1 MEALTKDFAEKA
13 NQSRQLPE
21 TTHPYLAEA
30 DMKLL
35 MAGALGLGWDLLAY
49 ECEFVAGEGGAQDL
63 RGLEF
68 ANWRD
73 EEEARHFV
81 DHLLAAPPGTPLLVW
96 CGHSHQRKTPQAW
109 LGRGDLD
116 VPVGNASRT
125 STSSR
130 LSSTLSSAWSATRG
144 PSGLGLGLPHSPIPN
159 GSSP

>member
-21 TTHPYLAEA
+21 TTHPYLAQA

-35 MAGALGLGWDLLAY
+35 MAIALGLGWDLLAY

-68 ANWRD
+68 ANLARR
-73 EEEARHFV
+73 EEACHLV

-109 LGRGDLD
+109 LGGGPGRASWERLTDLD
-116 VPVGNASRT
+116 FEPFVIDLVVGLVGDS
-125 STSSR
+125 
-130 LSSTLSSAWSATRG
+130 WSKRVG
-144 PSGLGLGLPHSPIPN
+144 PRVPHSPIQN